1 MIKVLQFV
9 GSMDYGGVETW
20 LMHVWRHIDR
30 TKFQF
35 DFCFTKPQPGAYAP
49 EIESLGGRM
58 VACRL
63 NQRNPFGFARRFRAL
78 LREGQYS
85 VVHSHVHHFS
95 GFVIRLAHRAGVPM
109 RIAHSH
115 STSDGKGCGPSRIL
129 YRALMKHWIRK
140 YATHGLA
147 ASEAAAETLF
157 GTAWRSDARLRIMHC
172 GIDLG
177 PLRQEV
183 SREEVRREL
192 GIPLDARV
200 VGHVGSFR
208 PPKNHAFL
216 LQIAA
221 EVLKMRPD
229 VRFLLVGDGPLRPQ
243 IEARARDLGIEKNV
257 IFAGA
262 RSDVPRLML
271 GAMDAFLL
279 PSLWEGLGLVVVEA
293 AASGL
298 PVVASDIPG
307 VREAAQACSAVRLDE
322 PQDVAGFA
330 DATVRYLKDGRRYPP
345 DPQKLALFSIETSVA
360 SLVQIYSGSLP
371 ELAQA
376 ATGLSP
382 FGPAPSVLYRK
393 EGGKVGT

>member
-49 EIESLGGRM
+49 QIEALGGRM

-78 LREGQYS
+78 LRAGQYS

-157 GTAWRSDARLRIMHC
+157 GTAWRSDARFRIMHC

-216 LQIAA
+216 LEIAA
-221 EVLKMRPD
+221 EVVKLRAE
-229 VRFLLVGDGPLRPQ
+229 VRFLLLGDGPLRPQ
-243 IEARARDLGIEKNV
+243 MEAMARDLGIEKNV

-271 GAMDAFLL
+271 GAMDLFVF
-279 PSLWEGLGLVVVEA
+279 PSLWEGLGIVLVE
-293 AASGL
+293 
-298 PVVASDIPG
+298 
-307 VREAAQACSAVRLDE
+307 
-322 PQDVAGFA
+322 
-330 DATVRYLKDGRRYPP
+330 
-345 DPQKLALFSIETSVA
+345 
-360 SLVQIYSGSLP
+360 
-371 ELAQA
+371 AQA
-376 ATGLSP
+376 AGLRCVCSDAVPPEAAVVPDVVRYVRLSAGAGEWAAVVLRTLEYGRLREAGALEVIAKGDFNVQKSCQDLIGLYGQVAGCGVTGEK
-382 FGPAPSVLYRK
+382 ADA
-393 EGGKVGT
+393 

>member
-35 DFCFTKPQPGAYAP
+35 DFCYTKPQPGAYAP
-49 EIESLGGRM
+49 QIEALGGRM

-78 LREGQYS
+78 LRAGQYS

-157 GTAWRSDARLRIMHC
+157 GTAWRSDARFRIMHC

-216 LQIAA
+216 LEIAA
-221 EVLKMRPD
+221 EVVKLRAE
-229 VRFLLVGDGPLRPQ
+229 VRFLLLGDGPLRPQ
-243 IEARARDLGIEKNV
+243 MEAMARDLGIEKNV

-271 GAMDAFLL
+271 GAMDLFVF
-279 PSLWEGLGLVVVEA
+279 PSLWEGLGIVLVE
-293 AASGL
+293 
-298 PVVASDIPG
+298 
-307 VREAAQACSAVRLDE
+307 
-322 PQDVAGFA
+322 
-330 DATVRYLKDGRRYPP
+330 
-345 DPQKLALFSIETSVA
+345 
-360 SLVQIYSGSLP
+360 
-371 ELAQA
+371 AQA
-376 ATGLSP
+376 AGLRCVCSDAVPPEAAVVPDVVRYVRLSAGAGEWAAVVLRTLEYGRLREAGALEVIAKGDFNVQKSCQDLIGLYGQVAGCGVTGEK
-382 FGPAPSVLYRK
+382 ADA
-393 EGGKVGT
+393 

>member
-9 GSMDYGGVETW
+9 GCMDYGGIETW

-35 DFCFTKPQPGAYAP
+35 DFCYTKPQPGAYAP
-49 EIESLGGRM
+49 EIQALGGRM

-115 STSDGKGCGPSRIL
+115 NTSDGKASTPPRLL
-129 YRALMKHWIRK
+129 YRALMSHWIRK
-140 YATHGLA
+140 YATYGLA
-147 ASEAAAETLF
+147 ASAPAAAALF
-157 GTAWRSDARLRIMHC
+157 GPDWQSDPRFRVLYC
-172 GIDLG
+172 GIDLE
-177 PLRQEV
+177 PFRQEV
-183 SREEVRREL
+183 SREAVRQEL
-192 GIPLDARV
+192 GIPKDAPV
-200 VGHVGSFR
+200 VGHVGRFT
-208 PPKNHAFL
+208 PQKNHAFL

-221 EVLKMRPD
+221 EVVKMRPD

-243 IEARARDLGIEKNV
+243 IEARARELGIAGNA
-257 IFAGA
+257 IFTGV

-271 GAMDAFLL
+271 GAMDAFIF

-293 AASGL
+293 QAAGLPCIVSEWVPAEATVLPEGVERVPLSGGQGQWVLALVQALEHRELDRGASTDLVAAS
-298 PVVASDIPG
+298 A
-307 VREAAQACSAVRLDE
+307 
-322 PQDVAGFA
+322 
-330 DATVRYLKDGRRYPP
+330 
-345 DPQKLALFSIETSVA
+345 FSIVRSAHALE
-360 SLVQIYSGSLP
+360 
-371 ELAQA
+371 E
-376 ATGLSP
+376 
-382 FGPAPSVLYRK
+382 LYRNA
-393 EGGKVGT
+393 T

>member
-1 MIKVLQFV
+1 MTTKPIRVLQFV
-9 GSMDYGGVETW
+9 GCMDYGGVETW

-35 DFCFTKPQPGAYAP
+35 DFCYTKPDPGAFAP
-49 EIESLGGRM
+49 EIEALGGRM
-58 VACRL
+58 VACPL
-63 NQRNPFGFARRFRAL
+63 EKSNPIDFARRFRSL
-78 LREGQYS
+78 LREGRYDI
-85 VVHSHVHHFS
+85 VHSHVHHFS
-95 GFVIRLAHRAGVPM
+95 GFVLRLAHRAGVPM

-129 YRALMKHWIRK
+129 YRALMKHWIGK

-157 GTAWRSDARLRIMHC
+157 GTARRSDARFRIMHC

-183 SREEVRREL
+183 SREEVRHEL

-243 IEARARDLGIEKNV
+243 MEAMARDLGIEKNV

-271 GAMDAFLL
+271 GAMDVFLF
-279 PSLWEGLGLVVVEA
+279 PSLWEGLGLAVVEA
-293 AASGL
+293 
-298 PVVASDIPG
+298 
-307 VREAAQACSAVRLDE
+307 
-322 PQDVAGFA
+322 
-330 DATVRYLKDGRRYPP
+330 
-345 DPQKLALFSIETSVA
+345 
-360 SLVQIYSGSLP
+360 
-371 ELAQA
+371 QA
-376 ATGLSP
+376 AGLRCLVSDAVPSDAVIVPGLITCLPLSRGVVPWVEVVLRHLDTPTRSP
-382 FGPAPSVLYRK
+382 LTALQAVAESDFNIERSCKHLLDLYGRTLAAVQEPSPPS
-393 EGGKVGT
+393 

>member
-49 EIESLGGRM
+49 QIEALGGRM

-78 LREGQYS
+78 LRAGQYS

-157 GTAWRSDARLRIMHC
+157 GTAWRSDARFRIMHC

-216 LQIAA
+216 LEIAA
-221 EVLKMRPD
+221 EVVKLRAE
-229 VRFLLVGDGPLRPQ
+229 VRFLLLGDGPLRPQ
-243 IEARARDLGIEKNV
+243 MEAMARDLGIEKNV

-271 GAMDAFLL
+271 GAMDLFVF
-279 PSLWEGLGLVVVEA
+279 PSLWEGLGIVLVE
-293 AASGL
+293 
-298 PVVASDIPG
+298 
-307 VREAAQACSAVRLDE
+307 
-322 PQDVAGFA
+322 
-330 DATVRYLKDGRRYPP
+330 
-345 DPQKLALFSIETSVA
+345 
-360 SLVQIYSGSLP
+360 
-371 ELAQA
+371 AQA
-376 ATGLSP
+376 AGLRCVCSDAVP
-382 FGPAPSVLYRK
+382 PEAAVVPDVVRYVRLSAGAGEWAAVVLRTLEYGRLREAGALELIAK
-393 EGGKVGT
+393 GDFNVQKSCQDLIGLYGQVAGRGVTSEKADA

>member
-1 MIKVLQFV
+1 MIKVLQFL
-9 GSMDYGGVETW
+9 GSMGYGGVETW

-35 DFCFTKPQPGAYAP
+35 DFCYTKPQPGAYAP

-63 NQRNPFGFARRFRAL
+63 DQRNPFGFARRFRAL
-78 LREGQYS
+78 LRKGQYS

-115 STSDGKGCGPSRIL
+115 STSDGKGSGPSRIL
-129 YRALMKHWIRK
+129 YHALMKHWIRK
-140 YATHGLA
+140 HATHGLA
-147 ASEAAAETLF
+147 ASGDAAVSLF
-157 GTAWRSDARLRIMHC
+157 GLNWQSDSRFRVVHC
-172 GIDLG
+172 GIDLERF
-177 PLRQEV
+177 RQDV
-183 SREEVRREL
+183 CRQAVRQEL
-192 GIPLDARV
+192 GIPLNALV

-257 IFAGA
+257 IFAGV

-271 GAMDAFLL
+271 GAMDVFLF
-279 PSLWEGLGLVVVEA
+279 PSLWEGLGIVLVE
-293 AASGL
+293 
-298 PVVASDIPG
+298 
-307 VREAAQACSAVRLDE
+307 
-322 PQDVAGFA
+322 
-330 DATVRYLKDGRRYPP
+330 
-345 DPQKLALFSIETSVA
+345 
-360 SLVQIYSGSLP
+360 
-371 ELAQA
+371 AQA
-376 ATGLSP
+376 AGLRCVSSDVVP
-382 FGPAPSVLYRK
+382 GQASVVPDAFNRFSLSANASTWATRVLQTVECGALPKEMALEVVAGSHFNIAKSCQSLAELYGSGMGVWRVDEK
-393 EGGKVGT
+393 ADA

>member
-1 MIKVLQFV
+1 VMIKVLQFV

-35 DFCFTKPQPGAYAP
+35 DFCYTKPQPGAYAP
-49 EIESLGGRM
+49 QIEALGGRM

-78 LREGQYS
+78 LRAGQYS

-157 GTAWRSDARLRIMHC
+157 GTAWRSDARFRIMHC

-216 LQIAA
+216 LEIAA
-221 EVLKMRPD
+221 EVVKLRAE
-229 VRFLLVGDGPLRPQ
+229 VRFLLLGDGPLRPQ
-243 IEARARDLGIEKNV
+243 MEAMARDLGIEKNV

-271 GAMDAFLL
+271 GAMDLFVF
-279 PSLWEGLGLVVVEA
+279 PSLWEGLGIVLVE
-293 AASGL
+293 
-298 PVVASDIPG
+298 
-307 VREAAQACSAVRLDE
+307 
-322 PQDVAGFA
+322 
-330 DATVRYLKDGRRYPP
+330 
-345 DPQKLALFSIETSVA
+345 
-360 SLVQIYSGSLP
+360 
-371 ELAQA
+371 AQA
-376 ATGLSP
+376 AGLRCVCSDAVPPEAAVVPDVVRYVRLSAGAGEWAAVVLRTLEYGRLREAGALEVIAKGDFNVQKSCQDLIGLYGQVAGCGVTGEK
-382 FGPAPSVLYRK
+382 ADA
-393 EGGKVGT
+393 

>member
-1 MIKVLQFV
+1 
-9 GSMDYGGVETW
+9 MDYGGVETW

-35 DFCFTKPQPGAYAP
+35 DFCYTKPQPGAYAP
-49 EIESLGGRM
+49 QIEALGGRM

-78 LREGQYS
+78 LRKGQYG

-109 RIAHSH
+109 RIAHCH
-115 STSDGKGCGPSRIL
+115 STSDGKESGPSRSL
-129 YRALMKHWIRK
+129 YHALMKHWIRK

-147 ASEAAAETLF
+147 ASRDAAVSLF
-157 GTAWRSDARLRIMHC
+157 GLNWQSDPRFRVLSC
-172 GIDLG
+172 GIDLE
-177 PLRQEV
+177 PFRQDV
-183 SREEVRREL
+183 CRQAVRQEL
-192 GIPLDARV
+192 GIPLNAPV

-221 EVLKMRPD
+221 EVLKLRPD

-262 RSDVPRLML
+262 RSDVPCLML
-271 GAMDAFLL
+271 GAMDVFIL
-279 PSLWEGLGLVVVEA
+279 PSLWEGL
-293 AASGL
+293 
-298 PVVASDIPG
+298 PV
-307 VREAAQACSAVRLDE
+307 
-322 PQDVAGFA
+322 
-330 DATVRYLKDGRRYPP
+330 
-345 DPQKLALFSIETSVA
+345 
-360 SLVQIYSGSLP
+360 SLL
-371 ELAQA
+371 EAQA
-376 ATGLSP
+376 AGLRCVSSDAVP
-382 FGPAPSVLYRK
+382 PEAAVVPDVVRYVRLSAGAGEWAAVVLRTLEYGRLREAGALEVIAK
-393 EGGKVGT
+393 GDFNVQKSCQDLIGLYGQVAGRGVTSEKADA

>member
-9 GSMDYGGVETW
+9 GCMDYGGVETW

-35 DFCFTKPQPGAYAP
+35 DFCYTKPQPGAYAP
-49 EIESLGGRM
+49 QIEALGGRM

-78 LREGQYS
+78 LRAGQYS

-157 GTAWRSDARLRIMHC
+157 GTAWRSDARFRIMHC

-216 LQIAA
+216 LEIAA
-221 EVLKMRPD
+221 EVVKLRAE
-229 VRFLLVGDGPLRPQ
+229 VRFLLLGDGPLRPQ
-243 IEARARDLGIEKNV
+243 MEAMARDLGIEKNV

-271 GAMDAFLL
+271 GAMDLFVF
-279 PSLWEGLGLVVVEA
+279 PSLWEGLGIVLVE
-293 AASGL
+293 
-298 PVVASDIPG
+298 
-307 VREAAQACSAVRLDE
+307 
-322 PQDVAGFA
+322 
-330 DATVRYLKDGRRYPP
+330 
-345 DPQKLALFSIETSVA
+345 
-360 SLVQIYSGSLP
+360 
-371 ELAQA
+371 AQA
-376 ATGLSP
+376 AGLRCVCSDAVPPEAAVVPDVVRYVRLSAGAGEWAAVVLRTLEYGRLREAGALEVIAKGDFNVQKSCQDLIGLYGQVAGCGVTGEK
-382 FGPAPSVLYRK
+382 ADA
-393 EGGKVGT
+393 

>member
-1 MIKVLQFV
+1 MMIKVLQFV

-35 DFCFTKPQPGAYAP
+35 DFCYTKPQPGAYAP
-49 EIESLGGRM
+49 QIEALGGRM

-78 LREGQYS
+78 LRAGQYS

-157 GTAWRSDARLRIMHC
+157 GTAWRSDARFRIMHC

-216 LQIAA
+216 LEIAA
-221 EVLKMRPD
+221 EVVKLRAE
-229 VRFLLVGDGPLRPQ
+229 VRFLLLGDGPLRPQ
-243 IEARARDLGIEKNV
+243 MEAMARDLGIEKNV

-271 GAMDAFLL
+271 GAMDLFVF
-279 PSLWEGLGLVVVEA
+279 PSLWEGLGIVLVE
-293 AASGL
+293 
-298 PVVASDIPG
+298 
-307 VREAAQACSAVRLDE
+307 
-322 PQDVAGFA
+322 
-330 DATVRYLKDGRRYPP
+330 
-345 DPQKLALFSIETSVA
+345 
-360 SLVQIYSGSLP
+360 
-371 ELAQA
+371 AQA
-376 ATGLSP
+376 AGLRCVCSDAVPPEAAVVPDVVRYVRLSAGAGEWAAVVLRTLEYGRLREAGALEVIAKGDFNVQKSCQDLIGLYGQVAGCGVTGEK
-382 FGPAPSVLYRK
+382 ADA
-393 EGGKVGT
+393 